1 MGKKKRG
8 KKGRVALAQHKEP
21 ICRFEATPEKKIN
34 DDEAKKQLDALLAE
48 QRMDFCFGKPDEYKK
63 PITYCITEKGMFQVR
78 KNRIGTFTAKIEK
91 FDSFPKGEMEEQMEF
106 FLPKIPLDL
115 LHKTVGFF
123 KEVNKKHSTEAHVQ
137 FLYDTEKKEYS
148 IFVPEQDVSSA
159 SVKYEN
165 DETDKILKDPN
176 MVLVLDIHSHN
187 TMGAFFSGT
196 DDKDEKRDQCY
207 GVIGHVDRDLPEMK
221 FRFACGGQHV
231 NIAMEQIFDTSAPSY
246 EFPEEWLKKLK
257 EKTWSSGYTGGYTS
271 YPGYGG
277 YNKAVQK
284 RFKFGDDGDEMDG
297 IIDKFT
303 KEEGRGIHSMTEREW
318 EASEGMVMPG
328 DDTFYD
334 RDKWESERDIPDPFG
349 EDDLD
354 DALAAMDI
362 NDFLDSV
369 VDRGME
375 DKESYVAIIARI
387 MHEEPDLVNQ
397 VVNKCNHRR
406 KKK

>member
-1 MGKKKRG
+1 MGKNKK
-8 KKGRVALAQHKEP
+8 KKQETKVS
-21 ICRFEATPEKKIN
+21 

-48 QRMDFCFGKPDEYKK
+48 QRMDFCFGKPEEYNK
-63 PITYCITEKGMFQVR
+63 PITYCITDKGMFQVR

-91 FDSFPKGEMEEQMEF
+91 FDSFPKGELEESMEF
-106 FLPKIPLDL
+106 YLPKIPLDL
-115 LHKTVGFF
+115 LNKTIGFF

-137 FLYDTEKKEYS
+137 FIYDTEKKEYF
-148 IFVPEQDVSSA
+148 IFVPEQNVSSA
-159 SVKYEN
+159 TVKYEN

-176 MVLVLDIHSHN
+176 KVLVLDIHSHN

-231 NIAMEQIFDTSAPSY
+231 DIAMEQIFDTAAPSY

-257 EKTWSSGYTGGYTS
+257 ETKSWESSGNSYPS
-271 YPGYGG
+271 YPGYG

-297 IIDKFT
+297 IIEKYNE
-303 KEEGRGIHSMTEREW
+303 KASRGVYSMTEREW
-318 EASEGMVMPG
+318 EAREGMIMPG

-349 EDDLD
+349 EDDLNE
-354 DALAAMDI
+354 ALGAMEIEDL
-362 NDFLDSV
+362 LDTI

-387 MHEEPDLVNQ
+387 MHEAPELVNQ

-406 KKK
+406 KRK